1 MNRYQQALRAAGLLS
16 SGAPAGYSQWLANA
30 ERRQA
35 APEVVVG
42 IAQQHGIEPDSFG
55 VLRDM
60 EEIKDPLGKS
70 FYLLPPGTSGDDARK
85 AVLMTYVVN
94 AGTDYAKAGERPGVT
109 NDFPETPYSAAEVQR
124 IADRQHANRWS
135 YRQDVGFVDRS
146 GGGLV
151 TTPNGMLMGLGGNR
165 ILRLFT
171 RHGGTAWGD
180 IFMVNIGSRN
190 SADAAQLLRLI
201 IESGHAWCAG
211 RDGRPFET
219 DLALDRVLHHEE
231 RHCAQWAAKG
241 YVGMIGG
248 YGREVIRER
257 IFRKTN
263 RIEQDAG
270 LSDGGYR

>member
-1 MNRYQQALRAAGLLS
+1 VNRYQQALRAAGLLS
-16 SGAPAGYSQWLANA
+16 SAGPEGYSQWLANA
-30 ERRQA
+30 EHRQA
-35 APEVVVG
+35 PLAVVVE
-42 IAQQHGIEPDSFG
+42 IAQQHGIEPDSFA

-70 FYLLPPGTSGDDARK
+70 YYLLPSGTSGDDARK

-94 AGTDYAKAGERPGVT
+94 AGTDYGKAGERPGVT

-135 YRQDVGFVDRS
+135 YRQDLGFVDRS
-146 GGGLV
+146 GGRLV

-180 IFMVNIGSRN
+180 IFMVNIGSK
-190 SADAAQLLRLI
+190 DPAQLLRLI
-201 IESGHAWCAG
+201 IESGHVWCAG

-241 YVGMIGG
+241 YLGMIGG
-248 YGREVIRER
+248 YAREVVRER
-257 IFRKTN
+257 FFRKIN